1 MLCLQMQVCLRYD
14 HSKGQRD
21 QFIREAEISAP
32 LAHQSILNLYGVILP
47 GLYTDSVALVSAVTY
62 FIVFLIPLLCS

>member
-1 MLCLQMQVCLRYD
+1 MLFLQMQVCLRYD
-14 HSKGQRD
+14 RSKGQRD
-21 QFIREAEISAP
+21 QFIHEAEISAP

-47 GLYTDSVALVSAVTY
+47 GLYTDSVALVSAITY